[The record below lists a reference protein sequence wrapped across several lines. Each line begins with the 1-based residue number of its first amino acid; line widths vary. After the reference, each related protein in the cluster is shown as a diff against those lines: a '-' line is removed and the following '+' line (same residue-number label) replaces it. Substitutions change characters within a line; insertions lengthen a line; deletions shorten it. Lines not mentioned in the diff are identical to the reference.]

1 MKRLIPV
8 ALLTALLAGCA
19 HDSPC
24 VPVYDD
30 QGRGGGPNTSMLWPP
45 HDNWETAGAIA
56 GGAAA
61 VAGLTMGI
69 IALSK

>member
-1 MKRLIPV
+1 
-8 ALLTALLAGCA
+8 
-19 HDSPC
+19 
-24 VPVYDD
+24 
-30 QGRGGGPNTSMLWPP
+30 
-45 HDNWETAGAIA
+45 AGAIA

>member
-1 MKRLIPV
+1 MKRPPSCIAYHLYWQVVHILP
-8 ALLTALLAGCA
+8 AYRFMTIG
-19 HDSPC
+19 
-24 VPVYDD
+24 
-30 QGRGGGPNTSMLWPP
+30 GRLVGYQYIRMKGNTQ
-45 HDNWETAGAIA
+45 DNWRQRGAIA

>member
-8 ALLTALLAGCA
+8 ALLTTLLAGCA

-30 QGRGGGPNTSMLWPP
+30 QGRLVHTNTCMRAPSQ
-45 HDNWETAGAIA
+45 DNWETAGRLPVVHRCRRLTHGI
-56 GGAAA
+56 
-61 VAGLTMGI
+61 VALT
-69 IALSK
+69 K

>member
-30 QGRGGGPNTSMLWPP
+30 QGRLVHTN
-45 HDNWETAGAIA
+45 TAGAIA

>member
-1 MKRLIPV
+1 
-8 ALLTALLAGCA
+8 
-19 HDSPC
+19 
-24 VPVYDD
+24 
-30 QGRGGGPNTSMLWPP
+30 
-45 HDNWETAGAIA
+45 WETAGAIA

>member
-1 MKRLIPV
+1 
-8 ALLTALLAGCA
+8 
-19 HDSPC
+19 
-24 VPVYDD
+24 
-30 QGRGGGPNTSMLWPP
+30 
-45 HDNWETAGAIA
+45 IA